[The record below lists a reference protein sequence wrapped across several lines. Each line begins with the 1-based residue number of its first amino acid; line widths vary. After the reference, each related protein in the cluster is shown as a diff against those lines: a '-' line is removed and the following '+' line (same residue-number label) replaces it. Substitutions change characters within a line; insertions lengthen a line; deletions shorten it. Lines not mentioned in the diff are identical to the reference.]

1 MDIFDCK
8 QTFKDFDD
16 LAFEMIK
23 EVNFKFEDIYS
34 EGVYKIVLEDGC
46 FYIGKSVNIYR
57 RIFGHLSQSE
67 AYYSDVSLRLYV
79 KLKEADKSKIEI
91 FKLSDNLE
99 DEKNII
105 IENCSE
111 KMLNTQW
118 NFALPLQRPLR
129 DNIFTILEKH
139 PEWLQYNNIELAGKI
154 NKKYRKWFRSF
165 GSIYSA
171 IKRMRSRNE
180 I

>member
-34 EGVYKIVLEDGC
+34 ECVYKIVLEDGC

-57 RIFGHLSQSE
+57 RIFDHLSQSE
-67 AYYSDVSLRLYV
+67 RYYSRLSLRFYG
-79 KLKEADKSKIEI
+79 KLREADKSKIEI

-118 NFALPLQRPLR
+118 NLILPLQRPYSE
-129 DNIFTILEKH
+129 NINMIVKKH
-139 PEWLQYNNIELAGKI
+139 PKWLEYNDMKLSNKI
-154 NKKYRKWFRSF
+154 YAKYSDWFRSC
-165 GSIYSA
+165 GGLYKE